1 MGRKCNEDA
10 RGIEYMSHVEVVVP
24 CYNEQECVR
33 PLYEEMNRV
42 FIGIQDTE
50 FSILFINDGSS
61 DGTLSEIKELVE
73 EFGSEKIRYLSLSRN
88 FGKEAAIYAGFE
100 NCKGDIIVLM
110 DADLQHPPALIPEML
125 QGLAEGYDVCGA
137 RRVSRKGEPMF
148 RSFFS
153 KAFYGVIN
161 RLTAMKLVPGGSDF
175 RAMKKCVADAVVS
188 FPERERFIKGIFSWA
203 GFETK
208 WIEYENVPRH
218 AGKSKWSFFGLVRYA
233 WKGYFSFATAPL
245 RVAVFIGVATV
256 VGAFIYAIRVLIQVH
271 ILHSRLWEDTTTII
285 LLLLFLGGVLA
296 SLLGVVGEYLAK
308 IYAEIKQ
315 RPIYVEK
322 ESNLS

>member
-1 MGRKCNEDA
+1 MVQH
-10 RGIEYMSHVEVVVP
+10 IEVVVP
-24 CYNEQECVR
+24 CYNEQECIR
-33 PLYEEMNRV
+33 PLYDELNRV
-42 FIGIQDTE
+42 FAALPDNS
-50 FSILFINDGSS
+50 FSVLFINDGSS
-61 DGTLSEIKELVE
+61 DGTLSEIRKLAE
-73 EFGSEKIRYLSLSRN
+73 EFGNEKIRYLSFSRN
-88 FGKEAAIYAGFE
+88 FGKEAAIYAGFK

-148 RSFFS
+148 RSIFS
-153 KAFYGVIN
+153 KVFYGVIN

-175 RAMKKCVADAVVS
+175 RAMKKCVADAVIS

-208 WIEYENVPRH
+208 WIEYENVPRL

-245 RVAVFIGVATV
+245 RAAVFIGVATV
-256 VGAFIYAIRVLIQVH
+256 VVAFIYAIRVLIQVH
-271 ILHSRLWEDTTTII
+271 ILHSRPWEDTITII
-285 LLLLFLGGVLA
+285 LLVLFLGGVLI
-296 SLLGVVGEYLAK
+296 SLLGVIGEYLAK
-308 IYAEIKQ
+308 IYAEIKH
-315 RPIYVEK
+315 RPIYVAK
-322 ESNLS
+322 ESNLLKEGENRDECY

>member
-1 MGRKCNEDA
+1 MTEMQHA
-10 RGIEYMSHVEVVVP
+10 EIVVP
-24 CYNEQECVR
+24 CYNEQECII
-33 PLYEEMNRV
+33 PLYNEIEQV
-42 FIGIQDTE
+42 FQ
-50 FSILFINDGSS
+50 SIEGYTYTMLFVNDGSTDNTS
-61 DGTLSEIKELVE
+61 SEIRKLAE
-73 EFGSEKIRYLSLSRN
+73 EFGNGKIRYLSFSRN

-175 RAMKKCVADAVVS
+175 RAMKKRVADAVVS

-208 WIEYENVPRH
+208 WIEYENVPRL
-218 AGKSKWSFFGLVRYA
+218 AGKSKWSFLGLVRYA

-245 RVAVFIGVATV
+245 RAAVFIGVATV
-256 VGAFIYAIRVLIQVH
+256 VVAFVYAIRVLIQVH
-271 ILHSRLWEDTTTII
+271 ILHSRPWEDTTTII
-285 LLLLFLGGVLA
+285 LLVLFLGGVLI
-296 SLLGVVGEYLAK
+296 SLLGVIGEYLAK
-308 IYAEIKQ
+308 IYAEIKH
-315 RPIYVEK
+315 RPIYVAK
-322 ESNLS
+322 ESNLLKEGENRDECY